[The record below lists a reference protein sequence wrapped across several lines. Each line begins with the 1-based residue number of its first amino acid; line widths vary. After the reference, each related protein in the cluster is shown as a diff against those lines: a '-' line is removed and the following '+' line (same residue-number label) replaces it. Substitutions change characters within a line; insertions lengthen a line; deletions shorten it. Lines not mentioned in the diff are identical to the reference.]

1 MQKSGHYEKNEGD
14 VANIFYFFHD
24 VTDYSG
30 ILRRLQIHALQVKL
44 LLMLT
49 EEQVRHIAKLAR
61 ISLTEEEVKKFTVQI
76 GGVLEY
82 VDILQEVD
90 TEGVPETSQVT
101 GLTNVME
108 EDVIVP
114 SQSSRE
120 ELLGCSELPV
130 ESHQIRVPR
139 VVK

>member
-1 MQKSGHYEKNEGD
+1 
-14 VANIFYFFHD
+14 
-24 VTDYSG
+24 
-30 ILRRLQIHALQVKL
+30 
-44 LLMLT
+44 MLT

-61 ISLTEEEVKKFTVQI
+61 MELTDEEVKKFTVQI

-82 VDILQEVD
+82 VDVLQEVD

-108 EDVIVP
+108 EDEIQP

-120 ELLGCSELPV
+120 ELLACSEMPV
-130 ESHQIRVPR
+130 ESKQIKVPR
-139 VVK
+139 AVK

>member
-1 MQKSGHYEKNEGD
+1 
-14 VANIFYFFHD
+14 
-24 VTDYSG
+24 
-30 ILRRLQIHALQVKL
+30 
-44 LLMLT
+44 MLT

-61 ISLTEEEVKKFTVQI
+61 IELTEEEVKKFTVQI

-82 VDILQEVD
+82 VDVLQEVD

-108 EDVIVP
+108 EDEIQP

-130 ESHQIRVPR
+130 DSNQIRVPR